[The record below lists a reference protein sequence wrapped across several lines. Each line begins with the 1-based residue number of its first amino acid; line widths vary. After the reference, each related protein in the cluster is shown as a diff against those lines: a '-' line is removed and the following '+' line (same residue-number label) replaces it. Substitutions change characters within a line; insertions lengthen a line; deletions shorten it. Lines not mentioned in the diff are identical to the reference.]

1 MTRTPDL
8 IDALVETVTP
18 VRRLRPPIIRA
29 GLWLA
34 FAAIVLGLIAIAH
47 GLRPDFSDRVRQ
59 PVFVLGMLGALATS
73 IFAAVASFRL
83 SLPDSSRLWAVL
95 PLPALALWVATIGY
109 GCLTDWVSMDPAG
122 IHMGEAVRCFA
133 TLLMTSVPLSI
144 AMLIMLRYAALLR
157 PVEVSIMGG
166 LAVAAVTAFGLSLFH
181 DLDAT
186 VMILIWNLGAAVLI
200 AALGS
205 LFGRS
210 MLIWMASRFTTLP
223 RPVTTLPRPDIGP

>member
-1 MTRTPDL
+1 VTRTPDL
-8 IDALVETVTP
+8 IDALVETAAP

-59 PVFVLGMLGALATS
+59 PLFVLGMLGALATG
-73 IFAAVASFRL
+73 ILAAVASFRL
-83 SLPDSSRLWAVL
+83 SLPDSSRLWIVL

-109 GCLTDWVSMDPAG
+109 GCLTDWVSMDPDG
-122 IHMGEAVRCFA
+122 VHMGEAVRCFA

-144 AMLIMLRYAALLR
+144 AMLVMLRYAALLR
-157 PVEVSIMGG
+157 PLEVSVMGG
-166 LAVAAVTAFGLSLFH
+166 LAVAAVTAFALSLFH

-186 VMILIWNLGAAVLI
+186 VMILVWNLGSAVLI

-210 MLIWMASRFTTLP
+210 MLTWMASHFTTLP
-223 RPVTTLPRPDIGP
+223 R

>member
-1 MTRTPDL
+1 VTRTPDL
-8 IDALVETVTP
+8 IDALVETAAP

-59 PVFVLGMLGALATS
+59 PLFVLGMLGALATG
-73 IFAAVASFRL
+73 ILAAVASFRL

-109 GCLTDWVSMDPAG
+109 GCLTEWVSMDPDG
-122 IHMGEAVRCFA
+122 LHMGEAIRCFA

-144 AMLIMLRYAALLR
+144 AMLVMLRYAALLR
-157 PVEVSIMGG
+157 PLEVSVMGA
-166 LAVAAVTAFGLSLFH
+166 LAVAAVTAFALSLFH

-186 VMILIWNLGAAVLI
+186 VMILIWNLGSAVLI

-205 LFGRS
+205 LFGQS
-210 MLIWMASRFTTLP
+210 MLTWMASRFATLP
-223 RPVTTLPRPDIGP
+223 RPNIGP